1 MLDPLRFGAAL
12 GVAVFHLMF
21 YSWAGSSVAA
31 PQSFEHLFAA
41 NLQFPNAAPYT
52 WFLWVGVE
60 IFFVISGFVIANSA
74 NNATAKDFLF
84 GRALRL
90 YPAVWVASTLSLL
103 VLLFFARD
111 KASQLFLPYLQAML
125 LIPKGITG
133 QWLDAVYW
141 TLAAEM
147 AFYALVFCSLLTKK
161 VTLRHL
167 AWGLTIY
174 SAAFNAFSMVV
185 LSGVLQNDMLYW
197 VVLMF
202 RVPGA
207 TWLLNHGCFFA
218 LGIWL
223 FMSTNR
229 TLTTGERVAVAVAFL
244 SGVAEVYYFS
254 HFLLHAI
261 PAISDQSAIA
271 PILVWAASVLL
282 IAIAANKN
290 RRAAGTA
297 SAEAPAYLRTVGLI
311 TYPLYL
317 IHNVTGTA
325 VIRVLVDAGMD
336 ATLALWLGLGLVTLL
351 CWFVCA
357 KIEPA
362 IRHALK
368 IFVSNLKLRPKTVP
382 VPTLPAALPGLR
394 LPVPMPVRA
403 QVTPVSR

>member
-41 NLQFPNAAPYT
+41 NIQFPNAAPYT

-111 KASQLFLPYLQAML
+111 KASQFFLPYLQAML

-223 FMSTNR
+223 FMSANR

-297 SAEAPAYLRTVGLI
+297 SAEAPAYLRTLGLI

-325 VIRVLVDAGMD
+325 VIRVLVDAGID
-336 ATLALWLGLGLVTLL
+336 ATLALWLGLGLLTLL

-362 IRHALK
+362 VRHALK
-368 IFVSNLKLRPKTVP
+368 TFVSNLKLRPKTVP